1 MDKMPVVEEYVEEI
15 NEDNGINENDED
27 KEILNNDENEED
39 QPSPKIKMTKEE
51 IFEVLS
57 PRNKKVS
64 QPPLKNDKNDKKDK
78 IKEKKKRPPMS
89 EEHKEKLRLA
99 REKALETRRRNAQE
113 KREMKEL
120 EKKAK
125 QKKKEELKK
134 YVNNEEDQEKPKEI
148 IKEVKHP
155 VSTITKK
162 DLEEAQLEAIMKYEA
177 MRKQRKKE
185 KQEKEREQKEKDK
198 LKQQI
203 NNMVK
208 PNKVFYGQQ
217 GYFDN
222 CF

>member
-15 NEDNGINENDED
+15 NEDNGINEKDEDSEFKNDE
-27 KEILNNDENEED
+27 ENE
-39 QPSPKIKMTKEE
+39 PIHISPRPKMSKEE
-51 IFEVLS
+51 IFEVSS

-64 QPPLKNDKNDKKDK
+64 NTPIKNEDNEKIVEKKTR
-78 IKEKKKRPPMS
+78 KKRPPMS

-113 KREMKEL
+113 KKEMKEL

-134 YVNNEEDQEKPKEI
+134 YVNDEPVEKPKKEI
-148 IKEVKHP
+148 IREVKEV
-155 VSTITKK
+155 SSITKK

-177 MRKQRKKE
+177 IRKQRKKE
-185 KQEKEREQKEKDK
+185 KQQKEREQKEKDK
-198 LKQQI
+198 VKQQI

>member
-1 MDKMPVVEEYVEEI
+1 MPVVEEYVEEI
-15 NEDNGINENDED
+15 NEDNGINMNIEESEFKNDE
-27 KEILNNDENEED
+27 ENE
-39 QPSPKIKMTKEE
+39 PIHISPRPKMSKEE
-51 IFEVLS
+51 IFEVSS

-64 QPPLKNDKNDKKDK
+64 NTPIKNEDNEKIVEKKTR
-78 IKEKKKRPPMS
+78 KKRPPMS

-113 KREMKEL
+113 KKEMKEL

-134 YVNNEEDQEKPKEI
+134 YVNDEPVEKPKPVEKEI
-148 IKEVKHP
+148 IREVKEV
-155 VSTITKK
+155 SSITKK

-177 MRKQRKKE
+177 IRKQRKKE

-198 LKQQI
+198 VKQQI